1 MLSQQNPRHC
11 SRAGRKDRQEKSKH
25 QLFME
30 AALDIKLVCLRNS
43 SNAHC
48 IPSELRST
56 SLQIEK
62 EKKHYTSARGSIF
75 HLTVCHRSFSL
86 SQRHLH
92 LLTDEKLNPALNG
105 QFFDYTG
112 QMKALKVREWC
123 NMSWKGWNYRTWAQS
138 KYRGDTINVITAHWL
153 RLLLQTHTPHM
164 LLKRNDRLIKMSR
177 DSKRRSEIAEWV
189 YFDQ

>member
-1 MLSQQNPRHC
+1 MLSQQKPSHC
-11 SRAGRKDRQEKSKH
+11 SRAGRKDWHRKKH
-25 QLFME
+25 TSDSFVE
-30 AALDIKLVCLRNS
+30 AALEIKLVCLW
-43 SNAHC
+43 NAHW
-48 IPSELRST
+48 IPSELRSI
-56 SLQIEK
+56 SLQREK
-62 EKKHYTSARGSIF
+62 EKKAYYTSARGTIF
-75 HLTVCHRSFSL
+75 HLTVSHRSLLL

-123 NMSWKGWNYRTWAQS
+123 NTSWKGWNYRTWAQS